1 MKMNHTPL
9 RNGSPPEP
17 LAWMLLIYKVPTDPA
32 RKRTYVWRR
41 LKKLGA
47 LYLQQAVALLPSQPG
62 LAAPMQDLARRII
75 EFEGEVTLLTAHSAS
90 PEWEQEMIERFNRQR
105 DEEYAELAEVAGRLV
120 DELER
125 ESSRGKFS
133 FAELEENEGGLEHAQ
148 RWLAQ
153 VQARDFFGAPGQ
165 TMAEAALERA
175 SRALKDF
182 ATRVYEQEDK

>member
-1 MKMNHTPL
+1 MKTNQTQL
-9 RNGSPPEP
+9 RDGSRSEP

-47 LYLQQAVALLPSQPG
+47 LYLQQAVALLPSRPG
-62 LAAPMQDLARRII
+62 LAAQMQDLARRIV

-153 VQARDFFGAPGQ
+153 VQARDFFGAPGR

-175 SRALKDF
+175 SSALKDF